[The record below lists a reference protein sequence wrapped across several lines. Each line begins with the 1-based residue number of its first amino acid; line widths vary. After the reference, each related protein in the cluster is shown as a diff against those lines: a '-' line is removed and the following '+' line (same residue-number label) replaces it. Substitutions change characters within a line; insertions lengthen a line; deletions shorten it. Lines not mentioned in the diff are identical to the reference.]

1 MGRINLGIIG
11 AGMFGGTVVKTGAE
25 IDIPGI
31 VMNASKDDID
41 ALGLDSYDNVSSFV
55 VGDGKGTGKSRD
67 IAKEFLLDHV
77 TIFEDPKIDE
87 LIQASDLIIV
97 AGSAGGGFGSGVVPT
112 TVSILNEMYEGNKL
126 FIPLT
131 VLPDDGE
138 AYTAQRHAENFL
150 REVLKQEVPYIMYD
164 NNKFKELQ
172 PSVMFN
178 SVIETIRKDLKVLR
192 GDYITDEATGSN
204 MDERDLLTTE
214 SVAGRMIIG
223 SIDPYEA
230 DTDVMKAI
238 KASID
243 ASAHAEMEDDK
254 IIMASAT
261 MYNLSEDVLTT
272 YGPRIKPD
280 VQNIFGDHIT
290 NYSNES
296 TYVGIGNQ
304 FVSVILSGC
313 SAPNKRINQI
323 VDLRKKKENIISS
336 RKPSVNKLMAE
347 TDTGNGLKLGVK
359 TFGGTP
365 AATTTT
371 QRPSVSDI
379 VKKMKETK

>member
-1 MGRINLGIIG
+1 MGRINLSIFGS
-11 AGMFGGTVVKTGAE
+11 GMFGGAVVKAGAE
-25 IDIPGI
+25 LGIPGA
-31 VMNASKDDID
+31 VMNASKDDIE
-41 ALGLDSYDNVSSFV
+41 ALGLENYDNVSSFV

-77 TIFEDPKIDE
+77 TIFEDPKIDD
-87 LIQASDLIIV
+87 LIQSSDLIIV

-150 REVLKQEVPYIMYD
+150 REILSQEVPYIMYD

-172 PSVMFN
+172 PSVMFT
-178 SVIETIRKDLKVLR
+178 SVIETIKKDLKVLR

-204 MDERDLLTTE
+204 MDERDLLTTV
-214 SVAGRMIIG
+214 STPGRLIIG
-223 SIDPYEA
+223 SVDPYDA
-230 DTDVMKAI
+230 DTDVI
-238 KASID
+238 KVVKESID
-243 ASAHAEMEDDK
+243 KSAHAELEDDK
-254 IIMASAT
+254 VIMASAT
-261 MYNLSEDVLTT
+261 MYNLSEDVLAT
-272 YGPRIKPD
+272 YGSKIKPD
-280 VQNIFGDHIT
+280 VQTIFGDHIT
-290 NYSNES
+290 NYANEA

-304 FVSVILSGC
+304 FVSVILAGC

-336 RKPSVNKLMAE
+336 RKPSVNKLMTEA
-347 TDTGNGLKLGVK
+347 DSGNGLKLGVK

-365 AATTTT
+365 TSTTT

-379 VKKMKETK
+379 VKKMKENK

>member
-1 MGRINLGIIG
+1 MGRINLSIFGS
-11 AGMFGGTVVKTGAE
+11 GMFGGAVVKAGAE
-25 IDIPGI
+25 LGIPGA
-31 VMNASKDDID
+31 VMNASKDDIE
-41 ALGLDSYDNVSSFV
+41 ALGLENYDNVSSFV

-77 TIFEDPKIDE
+77 TIFEDPKIDD
-87 LIQASDLIIV
+87 LIQSSDLIIV

-150 REVLKQEVPYIMYD
+150 REILSQEVPYIMYD

-172 PSVMFN
+172 PSVMFT
-178 SVIETIRKDLKVLR
+178 SVIETIKKDLKVLR

-204 MDERDLLTTE
+204 MDERDLLTTV
-214 SVAGRMIIG
+214 STPGRLIIG
-223 SIDPYEA
+223 SIDPYDA
-230 DTDVMKAI
+230 NTDVI
-238 KASID
+238 KVVKESID
-243 ASAHAEMEDDK
+243 KSAHAELEDDK
-254 IIMASAT
+254 VIMASAT
-261 MYNLSEDVLTT
+261 MYNLSEDVLAT
-272 YGPRIKPD
+272 YGSKIKPD
-280 VQNIFGDHIT
+280 VQTIFGDHIT
-290 NYSNES
+290 NYANEA

-304 FVSVILSGC
+304 FVSVILAGC

-336 RKPSVNKLMAE
+336 RKPSVNKLMTEA
-347 TDTGNGLKLGVK
+347 DSGNGLKLGVK

-365 AATTTT
+365 TATTT

-379 VKKMKETK
+379 VKKMKENK

>member
-1 MGRINLGIIG
+1 MGRINVGIIG
-11 AGMFGGTVVKTGAE
+11 AGMFGGTVVKAGAE
-25 IDIPGI
+25 LGIPGI

-41 ALGLDSYDNVSSFV
+41 ALCLEGYDNVSSFV

-77 TIFEDPKIDE
+77 SIFEDAKIDE
-87 LIQASDLIIV
+87 LIQGSDLILV

-112 TVSILNEMYEGNKL
+112 TVDILTELYEKKKL

-131 VLPDDGE
+131 VLPDDTE
-138 AYTAQRHAENFL
+138 AYTAQRHAESFL
-150 REVLKQEVPYIMYD
+150 REVLSQDVPYIMYD
-164 NNKFKELQ
+164 NNKFKNLQ
-172 PSVMFN
+172 PAMMFTN
-178 SVIETIRKDLKVLR
+178 VIETIKRDLKVLR

-214 SVAGRMIIG
+214 SVAGRIIIG
-223 SIDPYEA
+223 SVDPYDA
-230 DTDVMKAI
+230 DGDVMKAV

-243 ASAHAEMEDDK
+243 ASAHAELEDDK
-254 IIMASAT
+254 IVLASAT
-261 MYNLSEDVLTT
+261 MYNLSEDVLAS
-272 YGPRIKPD
+272 YGSKIKPD

-304 FVSVILSGC
+304 FVSIILSGC

-336 RKPSVNKLMAE
+336 RKPSVSKLMSEA
-347 TDTGNGLKLGVK
+347 DTGSGLKLGVK
-359 TFGGTP
+359 SFGGTP
-365 AATTTT
+365 TNTATN

-379 VKKMKETK
+379 VKKIKESN

>member
-1 MGRINLGIIG
+1 MGRINVSIFGS
-11 AGMFGGTVVKTGAE
+11 GMFGGAVVKAGAE
-25 IDIPGI
+25 LGIPGA
-31 VMNASKDDID
+31 VMNASKDDIE
-41 ALGLDSYDNVSSFV
+41 ALGLENYDNVSSFV

-67 IAKEFLLDHV
+67 IAKEFLSDHV
-77 TIFEDPKIDE
+77 TIFEDPKIDD
-87 LIQASDLIIV
+87 LIQSSDLIIV

-150 REVLKQEVPYIMYD
+150 REILSQEVPYIMYD

-172 PSVMFN
+172 PSVMFT
-178 SVIETIRKDLKVLR
+178 SVIETIKKDLKVLR

-204 MDERDLLTTE
+204 MDERDLLTTV
-214 SVAGRMIIG
+214 STPGRLIIG
-223 SIDPYEA
+223 SIDPYDA
-230 DTDVMKAI
+230 DTDVI
-238 KASID
+238 KVVKESID
-243 ASAHAEMEDDK
+243 KSAHAELEDDK
-254 IIMASAT
+254 VIMASAT
-261 MYNLSEDVLTT
+261 MYNLSEDVLAT
-272 YGPRIKPD
+272 YGSKIKPD
-280 VQNIFGDHIT
+280 VQTIFGDHIT
-290 NYSNES
+290 NYANEA

-304 FVSVILSGC
+304 FVSVILAGC

-336 RKPSVNKLMAE
+336 RKPSVNKLMTEA
-347 TDTGNGLKLGVK
+347 DSGNGLKLGVK

-365 AATTTT
+365 TATTT

-379 VKKMKETK
+379 VKKMKENK

>member
-1 MGRINLGIIG
+1 MGRINLSIFGS
-11 AGMFGGTVVKTGAE
+11 GMFGGAVVKAGAE
-25 IDIPGI
+25 LGIPGA
-31 VMNASKDDID
+31 VMNASKDDIE
-41 ALGLDSYDNVSSFV
+41 ALGLDNYDNVSSFV

-77 TIFEDPKIDE
+77 TIFEDPKIDD
-87 LIQASDLIIV
+87 LIQSSDLIIV

-150 REVLKQEVPYIMYD
+150 REILSQEVPYIMYD

-172 PSVMFN
+172 PSVMFT
-178 SVIETIRKDLKVLR
+178 SVIETIKKDLKVLR

-204 MDERDLLTTE
+204 MDERDLLTTV
-214 SVAGRMIIG
+214 STPGRLIIG
-223 SIDPYEA
+223 SIDPYDA
-230 DTDVMKAI
+230 DTDVI
-238 KASID
+238 KVVKESID
-243 ASAHAEMEDDK
+243 KSAHAELEDDK
-254 IIMASAT
+254 VIMASAT
-261 MYNLSEDVLTT
+261 MYNLSEDVLAT
-272 YGPRIKPD
+272 YGSKIKPD
-280 VQNIFGDHIT
+280 VQTIFGDHIT
-290 NYSNES
+290 NYANEA

-304 FVSVILSGC
+304 FVSVILAGC

-336 RKPSVNKLMAE
+336 RKPSVNKLMTEA
-347 TDTGNGLKLGVK
+347 DSGNGLKLGVK

-365 AATTTT
+365 TATTT

-379 VKKMKETK
+379 VKKMKENK

>member
-1 MGRINLGIIG
+1 MGRINVSIFGS
-11 AGMFGGTVVKTGAE
+11 GMFGGAVVKAGAE
-25 IDIPGI
+25 LGIPGA
-31 VMNASKDDID
+31 VMNASKDDIE
-41 ALGLDSYDNVSSFV
+41 ALGLENYDNVSSFV

-77 TIFEDPKIDE
+77 TIFEDPKIDD
-87 LIQASDLIIV
+87 LIQSSDLIIV
-97 AGSAGGGFGSGVVPT
+97 AGSAGGGFGSGVVPI
-112 TVSILNEMYEGNKL
+112 TVSILNERYEGHKL

-150 REVLKQEVPYIMYD
+150 REILSQEVPYIMYD

-172 PSVMFN
+172 PSVMFT
-178 SVIETIRKDLKVLR
+178 SVIETIKKDLKVLR

-204 MDERDLLTTE
+204 MDERDLLTTV
-214 SVAGRMIIG
+214 STPGRLIIG
-223 SIDPYEA
+223 SIDPYDA
-230 DTDVMKAI
+230 DTDVI
-238 KASID
+238 KVVKESID
-243 ASAHAEMEDDK
+243 KSAHAELEDDK
-254 IIMASAT
+254 VIMASAT
-261 MYNLSEDVLTT
+261 MYNLSEDVLAT
-272 YGPRIKPD
+272 YGSKIKPD
-280 VQNIFGDHIT
+280 VQTIFGDHIT
-290 NYSNES
+290 NYANEA

-304 FVSVILSGC
+304 FVSVILAGC

-336 RKPSVNKLMAE
+336 RKPSVNKLMTEA
-347 TDTGNGLKLGVK
+347 DSGNGLKLGVK

-365 AATTTT
+365 TATTT

-379 VKKMKETK
+379 VKKMKENK

>member
-1 MGRINLGIIG
+1 MGRINLSIFGS
-11 AGMFGGTVVKTGAE
+11 GMFGGAVVKAGAE
-25 IDIPGI
+25 LGIPGA
-31 VMNASKDDID
+31 VMNASKDDIE
-41 ALGLDSYDNVSSFV
+41 ALGLENYDNVSSFV

-77 TIFEDPKIDE
+77 TIFEDPKIDD
-87 LIQASDLIIV
+87 LIQSSDLIIV

-150 REVLKQEVPYIMYD
+150 REILSQEVPYIMYD

-172 PSVMFN
+172 PSVMFT
-178 SVIETIRKDLKVLR
+178 SVIETIKKDLKVLR

-204 MDERDLLTTE
+204 MDERDLLTTV
-214 SVAGRMIIG
+214 STPGRLIIG
-223 SIDPYEA
+223 SVDPYDA
-230 DTDVMKAI
+230 DTDVI
-238 KASID
+238 KVVKESID
-243 ASAHAEMEDDK
+243 KSAHAELEDDK
-254 IIMASAT
+254 VIMASAT
-261 MYNLSEDVLTT
+261 MYNLSEDVLAT
-272 YGPRIKPD
+272 YGSKIKPD
-280 VQNIFGDHIT
+280 VQTIFGDHIT
-290 NYSNES
+290 NYANEA

-304 FVSVILSGC
+304 FVSVILAGC

-336 RKPSVNKLMAE
+336 RKPSVNKLMTEA
-347 TDTGNGLKLGVK
+347 DSGNGLKLGVK

-365 AATTTT
+365 TATTT

-379 VKKMKETK
+379 VKKMKENK

>member
-1 MGRINLGIIG
+1 MGRIKLSIFGS
-11 AGMFGGTVVKTGAE
+11 GMFGGAVVKAGAE
-25 IDIPGI
+25 LGIPGA
-31 VMNASKDDID
+31 VMNASKDDIE
-41 ALGLDSYDNVSSFV
+41 ALGLENYDNVSSFV

-77 TIFEDPKIDE
+77 TIFEDPKIDD
-87 LIQASDLIIV
+87 LIQSSDLIIV

-150 REVLKQEVPYIMYD
+150 REILSQEVPYIMYD

-172 PSVMFN
+172 PSVMFT
-178 SVIETIRKDLKVLR
+178 SVIETIKKDLKVLR

-204 MDERDLLTTE
+204 MDERDLLTTV
-214 SVAGRMIIG
+214 STPGRLIIG
-223 SIDPYEA
+223 SIDPYDA
-230 DTDVMKAI
+230 DTDVI
-238 KASID
+238 KVVKESID
-243 ASAHAEMEDDK
+243 KSAHAELEDDK
-254 IIMASAT
+254 VIMASAT
-261 MYNLSEDVLTT
+261 MYNLSEDVLAT
-272 YGPRIKPD
+272 YGSKIKPD
-280 VQNIFGDHIT
+280 VQTIFGDHIT
-290 NYSNES
+290 NYANEA

-304 FVSVILSGC
+304 FVSVILAGC

-336 RKPSVNKLMAE
+336 RKPSVNKLMTEA
-347 TDTGNGLKLGVK
+347 DSGNGLKLGVK

-365 AATTTT
+365 TATTT

-379 VKKMKETK
+379 VKKMKENK

>member
-1 MGRINLGIIG
+1 MGRINLSIFGS
-11 AGMFGGTVVKTGAE
+11 GMFGGAVVKAGAE
-25 IDIPGI
+25 LGI
-31 VMNASKDDID
+31 SGAVMNASKDDIE
-41 ALGLDSYDNVSSFV
+41 ALGLDNYDNVSSFV

-77 TIFEDPKIDE
+77 TIFEDPKIDD
-87 LIQASDLIIV
+87 LIQSSDLIIV

-150 REVLKQEVPYIMYD
+150 REILSQEVPYIMYD

-172 PSVMFN
+172 PSVMFT
-178 SVIETIRKDLKVLR
+178 SVIETIKKDLKVLR

-204 MDERDLLTTE
+204 MDERDLLTTV
-214 SVAGRMIIG
+214 STPGRLIIG
-223 SIDPYEA
+223 SIDPYDA
-230 DTDVMKAI
+230 DTDVI
-238 KASID
+238 KVVKESID
-243 ASAHAEMEDDK
+243 KSAHAELEDDK
-254 IIMASAT
+254 VIMASAT
-261 MYNLSEDVLTT
+261 MYNLSEDVLAT
-272 YGPRIKPD
+272 YGSKIKPD
-280 VQNIFGDHIT
+280 VQTIFGDHIT
-290 NYSNES
+290 NYANEA

-304 FVSVILSGC
+304 FVSVILAGC

-336 RKPSVNKLMAE
+336 RKPSVNKLMTEA
-347 TDTGNGLKLGVK
+347 DSGNGLKLGVK

-365 AATTTT
+365 TATTT

-379 VKKMKETK
+379 VKKMKENK

>member
-1 MGRINLGIIG
+1 MGRIKLSIFGS
-11 AGMFGGTVVKTGAE
+11 GMFGGAVVKAGAE
-25 IDIPGI
+25 LGIPGA
-31 VMNASKDDID
+31 VMNASKDDIE
-41 ALGLDSYDNVSSFV
+41 ALGLDNYDNVSSFV

-77 TIFEDPKIDE
+77 TIFEDPKIDD
-87 LIQASDLIIV
+87 LIQSSDLIIV

-150 REVLKQEVPYIMYD
+150 REILSQEVPYIMYD

-172 PSVMFN
+172 PSVMFT
-178 SVIETIRKDLKVLR
+178 SVIETIKKDLKVLR

-204 MDERDLLTTE
+204 MDERDLLTTV
-214 SVAGRMIIG
+214 STPGRLIIG
-223 SIDPYEA
+223 SIDPYDA
-230 DTDVMKAI
+230 DTDVI
-238 KASID
+238 KVVKESID
-243 ASAHAEMEDDK
+243 KSAHAELEDDK
-254 IIMASAT
+254 VIMASAT
-261 MYNLSEDVLTT
+261 MYNLSEDVLAT
-272 YGPRIKPD
+272 YGSKIKPD
-280 VQNIFGDHIT
+280 VQTIFGDHIT
-290 NYSNES
+290 NYANEA

-304 FVSVILSGC
+304 FVSVILAGC

-336 RKPSVNKLMAE
+336 RKPSVNKLMTEA
-347 TDTGNGLKLGVK
+347 DSGNGLKLGVK

-365 AATTTT
+365 TATTT

-379 VKKMKETK
+379 VKKMKENK

>member
-1 MGRINLGIIG
+1 MGRINVSIFGS
-11 AGMFGGTVVKTGAE
+11 GMFGGAVVKAGAE
-25 IDIPGI
+25 LGIPGA
-31 VMNASKDDID
+31 VMNASKDDIE
-41 ALGLDSYDNVSSFV
+41 ALGLENYDNVSSFV

-77 TIFEDPKIDE
+77 TIFEDPKIDD
-87 LIQASDLIIV
+87 LIQSSDLIIV

-150 REVLKQEVPYIMYD
+150 REILSQEVPYIMYD

-172 PSVMFN
+172 PSVMFT
-178 SVIETIRKDLKVLR
+178 SVIETIKKDLKVLR

-204 MDERDLLTTE
+204 MDERDLLTTV
-214 SVAGRMIIG
+214 STPGRLIIG
-223 SIDPYEA
+223 SIDPYDA
-230 DTDVMKAI
+230 DTDVI
-238 KASID
+238 KVVKESID
-243 ASAHAEMEDDK
+243 KSAHAELEDDK
-254 IIMASAT
+254 VIMASAT
-261 MYNLSEDVLTT
+261 MYNLSEDVLAT
-272 YGPRIKPD
+272 YGSKIKPD
-280 VQNIFGDHIT
+280 VQTIFGDHIT
-290 NYSNES
+290 NYANEA

-304 FVSVILSGC
+304 FVSVILAGC

-336 RKPSVNKLMAE
+336 RKPSVNKLMTEA
-347 TDTGNGLKLGVK
+347 DSGNGLKLGVK

-365 AATTTT
+365 TATTT

-379 VKKMKETK
+379 VKKMKENK

>member
-1 MGRINLGIIG
+1 MGRINLSIFGS
-11 AGMFGGTVVKTGAE
+11 GMFGGAVVKAGAE
-25 IDIPGI
+25 LGIPGA
-31 VMNASKDDID
+31 VMNASKDDIE
-41 ALGLDSYDNVSSFV
+41 ALGLENYDNVSSFV

-77 TIFEDPKIDE
+77 TIFEDPKIDD
-87 LIQASDLIIV
+87 LIQSSDLIIV

-150 REVLKQEVPYIMYD
+150 REILSQEVPYIMYD
-164 NNKFKELQ
+164 NNKFKDLQ
-172 PSVMFN
+172 PSVMFT
-178 SVIETIRKDLKVLR
+178 SVIETIKKDLKVLR

-204 MDERDLLTTE
+204 MDERDLLTTV
-214 SVAGRMIIG
+214 STPGRLIIG
-223 SIDPYEA
+223 SIDPYDA
-230 DTDVMKAI
+230 DTDVI
-238 KASID
+238 KVVKESID
-243 ASAHAEMEDDK
+243 KSAHAELEDDK
-254 IIMASAT
+254 VIMASAT
-261 MYNLSEDVLTT
+261 MYNLSEDVLAT
-272 YGPRIKPD
+272 YGSKIKPD
-280 VQNIFGDHIT
+280 VQTIFGDHIT
-290 NYSNES
+290 NYANEA

-304 FVSVILSGC
+304 FVSVILAGC

-336 RKPSVNKLMAE
+336 RKPSVNKLMTEA
-347 TDTGNGLKLGVK
+347 DSGNGLKRGVK

-365 AATTTT
+365 TATTT

-379 VKKMKETK
+379 VKKMKENK

>member
-1 MGRINLGIIG
+1 MGRINLSIFGS
-11 AGMFGGTVVKTGAE
+11 GMFGGAVVKAGAE
-25 IDIPGI
+25 LGIPGA
-31 VMNASKDDID
+31 VMNASKDDIE
-41 ALGLDSYDNVSSFV
+41 ALGLENYDNVSSFV

-77 TIFEDPKIDE
+77 TIFEDPKIDD
-87 LIQASDLIIV
+87 LIQSSDLIIV

-150 REVLKQEVPYIMYD
+150 REILSQEVPYIMYD

-172 PSVMFN
+172 PSVMFT
-178 SVIETIRKDLKVLR
+178 SVIETIKKDLKVLR

-204 MDERDLLTTE
+204 MDERDLLTTV
-214 SVAGRMIIG
+214 STPGRLIIG
-223 SIDPYEA
+223 SIDPYDA
-230 DTDVMKAI
+230 DTDVI
-238 KASID
+238 KVVKESID
-243 ASAHAEMEDDK
+243 KSAHAELEDDK
-254 IIMASAT
+254 VIMASAT
-261 MYNLSEDVLTT
+261 MYNLSEDVLAT
-272 YGPRIKPD
+272 YGSKIKPD
-280 VQNIFGDHIT
+280 VQTIFGDHIT
-290 NYSNES
+290 NYANEA

-304 FVSVILSGC
+304 FVSVILAGC

-336 RKPSVNKLMAE
+336 RKPSVNKLMTEA
-347 TDTGNGLKLGVK
+347 DSGNGLKLGVK

-365 AATTTT
+365 TATTT

-379 VKKMKETK
+379 VKKMKENK

>member
-1 MGRINLGIIG
+1 MGRINLSIFGS
-11 AGMFGGTVVKTGAE
+11 GMFGGAVVKAGAE
-25 IDIPGI
+25 LGIPGA

-41 ALGLDSYDNVSSFV
+41 ALGLENYDNVSSFV

-77 TIFEDPKIDE
+77 TIFEDPKIDD
-87 LIQASDLIIV
+87 LIQSSDLIIV

-150 REVLKQEVPYIMYD
+150 REILSQEVPYIMYD

-172 PSVMFN
+172 PSVMFT
-178 SVIETIRKDLKVLR
+178 SVIETIKKDLKVLR

-204 MDERDLLTTE
+204 MDERDLLTTV
-214 SVAGRMIIG
+214 STPGRLIIG
-223 SIDPYEA
+223 SIDPYDA
-230 DTDVMKAI
+230 DTDVI
-238 KASID
+238 KVVKESID
-243 ASAHAEMEDDK
+243 KSAHAELEDDK
-254 IIMASAT
+254 VIMASAT
-261 MYNLSEDVLTT
+261 MYNLSEDVLAT
-272 YGPRIKPD
+272 YGSKIKPD
-280 VQNIFGDHIT
+280 VQTIFGDHIT
-290 NYSNES
+290 NYANEA

-304 FVSVILSGC
+304 FVSVILAGC

-336 RKPSVNKLMAE
+336 RKPSVNKLMTEA
-347 TDTGNGLKLGVK
+347 DSGNGLKLGVK

-365 AATTTT
+365 TATTT

-379 VKKMKETK
+379 VKKMKENK

>member
-1 MGRINLGIIG
+1 MGRINVSIFGS
-11 AGMFGGTVVKTGAE
+11 GMFGGAVVKAGAE
-25 IDIPGI
+25 LGIPGA
-31 VMNASKDDID
+31 VMNASKDDIE
-41 ALGLDSYDNVSSFV
+41 ALGLENYDNVSSFV

-77 TIFEDPKIDE
+77 TIFEDPKIDD
-87 LIQASDLIIV
+87 LIQSSDLIIV

-112 TVSILNEMYEGNKL
+112 TVSILNERYEGNKL

-150 REVLKQEVPYIMYD
+150 REILSQEVPYIMYD
-164 NNKFKELQ
+164 NNKFKDLQ
-172 PSVMFN
+172 PSVMFT
-178 SVIETIRKDLKVLR
+178 SVIETIKKDLKVLR

-204 MDERDLLTTE
+204 MDERDLLTTV
-214 SVAGRMIIG
+214 STPGRLIIG
-223 SIDPYEA
+223 SIDPYDA
-230 DTDVMKAI
+230 DTDVI
-238 KASID
+238 KVVKESID
-243 ASAHAEMEDDK
+243 KSAHAELEDDK
-254 IIMASAT
+254 VIMASAT
-261 MYNLSEDVLTT
+261 MYNLSEDVLAT
-272 YGPRIKPD
+272 YGSKIKPD
-280 VQNIFGDHIT
+280 VQTIFGDHIT
-290 NYSNES
+290 NYANEA

-304 FVSVILSGC
+304 FVSVILAGC

-336 RKPSVNKLMAE
+336 RKPSVNKLMTEA
-347 TDTGNGLKLGVK
+347 DSGNGLKLGVK

-365 AATTTT
+365 TATTT

-379 VKKMKETK
+379 VKKMKENK

>member
-1 MGRINLGIIG
+1 MGRINVSIFGS
-11 AGMFGGTVVKTGAE
+11 GMFGGAVVKAGAE
-25 IDIPGI
+25 LGIPGA
-31 VMNASKDDID
+31 VMNASKDDIE
-41 ALGLDSYDNVSSFV
+41 ALGLENYDNVSSFV

-77 TIFEDPKIDE
+77 TIFEDPKIDD
-87 LIQASDLIIV
+87 LIQSSDLIIV

-150 REVLKQEVPYIMYD
+150 REILSQEVPYIMYD

-172 PSVMFN
+172 PSVMFT
-178 SVIETIRKDLKVLR
+178 SVIETIKKDLKVLR

-204 MDERDLLTTE
+204 MDERDLLTTV
-214 SVAGRMIIG
+214 STPGRLIIG
-223 SIDPYEA
+223 SIDPYDA
-230 DTDVMKAI
+230 DTDVI
-238 KASID
+238 KVVKESID
-243 ASAHAEMEDDK
+243 KSAHAELEDDK
-254 IIMASAT
+254 VIMASAT
-261 MYNLSEDVLTT
+261 MYNLSEDVLAT
-272 YGPRIKPD
+272 YGSKIKPD
-280 VQNIFGDHIT
+280 VQTIFGDHIT
-290 NYSNES
+290 NYANEA

-304 FVSVILSGC
+304 FVSVILAGC

-323 VDLRKKKENIISS
+323 VDLRKMKENISSS
-336 RKPSVNKLMAE
+336 RKPSVNKLMTEA
-347 TDTGNGLKLGVK
+347 DSGNGLKLGVK

-365 AATTTT
+365 TATTT

-379 VKKMKETK
+379 VKKMKENK

>member
-1 MGRINLGIIG
+1 MGRINVSIFGS
-11 AGMFGGTVVKTGAE
+11 GMFGGAVVKAGAE
-25 IDIPGI
+25 LGIPGA
-31 VMNASKDDID
+31 VMNASKDDIE
-41 ALGLDSYDNVSSFV
+41 ALGLENYDNVSSFV

-77 TIFEDPKIDE
+77 TIFEDPKIDD
-87 LIQASDLIIV
+87 LIQSSDLIIV

-150 REVLKQEVPYIMYD
+150 REILSQEVPYIMYD
-164 NNKFKELQ
+164 NNKFKDLQ
-172 PSVMFN
+172 PSVMFT
-178 SVIETIRKDLKVLR
+178 SVIETIKKDLKVLR

-204 MDERDLLTTE
+204 MDERDLLTTV
-214 SVAGRMIIG
+214 STPGRLIIG
-223 SIDPYEA
+223 SIDPYDA
-230 DTDVMKAI
+230 DTDVI
-238 KASID
+238 KVVKESID
-243 ASAHAEMEDDK
+243 KSAHAELEDDK
-254 IIMASAT
+254 VIMASAT
-261 MYNLSEDVLTT
+261 MYNLSEDVLAT
-272 YGPRIKPD
+272 YGSKIKPD
-280 VQNIFGDHIT
+280 VQTIFGDHIT
-290 NYSNES
+290 NYANEA

-304 FVSVILSGC
+304 FVSVILAGC

-336 RKPSVNKLMAE
+336 RKPSVNKLMTEA
-347 TDTGNGLKLGVK
+347 DSGNGLKLGVK

-365 AATTTT
+365 TATTT

-379 VKKMKETK
+379 VKKMKENK

>member
-1 MGRINLGIIG
+1 MGRINLSIFGS
-11 AGMFGGTVVKTGAE
+11 GMFGGAVVKAGAE
-25 IDIPGI
+25 LGIPGA
-31 VMNASKDDID
+31 VMNASKDDIE
-41 ALGLDSYDNVSSFV
+41 ALGLENYDNVSSFV

-77 TIFEDPKIDE
+77 TIFEDPKIDD
-87 LIQASDLIIV
+87 LIQSSDLIIV

-150 REVLKQEVPYIMYD
+150 REILSQEVPYIMYD

-172 PSVMFN
+172 PSVMFT
-178 SVIETIRKDLKVLR
+178 SVIETIKKDLKVLR

-204 MDERDLLTTE
+204 MDERDLLTTV
-214 SVAGRMIIG
+214 STPGRLIIG
-223 SIDPYEA
+223 SIDPYDA
-230 DTDVMKAI
+230 DTDVI
-238 KASID
+238 KVVKESID
-243 ASAHAEMEDDK
+243 KSAHAELEDDK
-254 IIMASAT
+254 VIMASAT
-261 MYNLSEDVLTT
+261 MYNLSEDVLAT
-272 YGPRIKPD
+272 YGSKIKPD
-280 VQNIFGDHIT
+280 VQTIFGDHIT
-290 NYSNES
+290 NYANEA

-304 FVSVILSGC
+304 FVSVILAGC

-336 RKPSVNKLMAE
+336 RKPSVNKLMTEA
-347 TDTGNGLKLGVK
+347 DSGNGLKRGVK

-365 AATTTT
+365 TATTT

-379 VKKMKETK
+379 VKKMKENK

>member
-1 MGRINLGIIG
+1 MGRINVSIFGS
-11 AGMFGGTVVKTGAE
+11 GMFGGAVVKAGAE
-25 IDIPGI
+25 LGIPGA
-31 VMNASKDDID
+31 VMNASKDDIE
-41 ALGLDSYDNVSSFV
+41 ALGLENYDNVSSFV

-77 TIFEDPKIDE
+77 TIFEDPKIDD
-87 LIQASDLIIV
+87 LIQSSDLIIV

-150 REVLKQEVPYIMYD
+150 REILSQEVPYIMYD

-172 PSVMFN
+172 PSVMFT
-178 SVIETIRKDLKVLR
+178 SVIETIKKDLKVLR

-204 MDERDLLTTE
+204 MDERDLLTTV
-214 SVAGRMIIG
+214 STPGKLIIG
-223 SIDPYEA
+223 SIDPYDA
-230 DTDVMKAI
+230 DTDVI
-238 KASID
+238 KVVKESID
-243 ASAHAEMEDDK
+243 KSAHAELEDDK
-254 IIMASAT
+254 VIMASAT
-261 MYNLSEDVLTT
+261 MYNLSEDVLAT
-272 YGPRIKPD
+272 YGSKIKPD
-280 VQNIFGDHIT
+280 VQTIFGDHIT
-290 NYSNES
+290 NYANEA

-304 FVSVILSGC
+304 FVSVILAGC

-336 RKPSVNKLMAE
+336 RKPSVNKLMTEA
-347 TDTGNGLKLGVK
+347 DSGNGLKLGVK

-365 AATTTT
+365 TATTT

-379 VKKMKETK
+379 VKKMKENK

>member
-1 MGRINLGIIG
+1 MGRIKLSIFGS
-11 AGMFGGTVVKTGAE
+11 GMFGGAVVKAGAE
-25 IDIPGI
+25 LGIPGA
-31 VMNASKDDID
+31 VMNASKDDIE
-41 ALGLDSYDNVSSFV
+41 ALGLENYDNVSSFV

-77 TIFEDPKIDE
+77 TIFEDPKIDD
-87 LIQASDLIIV
+87 LIQSSDLIIV
-97 AGSAGGGFGSGVVPT
+97 AGSVGGGFGSGVVPT

-150 REVLKQEVPYIMYD
+150 REILSQEVPYIMYD

-172 PSVMFN
+172 PSVMFT
-178 SVIETIRKDLKVLR
+178 SVIETIKKDLKVLR

-204 MDERDLLTTE
+204 MDERDLLTTV
-214 SVAGRMIIG
+214 STPGRLIIG
-223 SIDPYEA
+223 SIDPYDA
-230 DTDVMKAI
+230 DTDVI
-238 KASID
+238 KVVKESID
-243 ASAHAEMEDDK
+243 KSAHAELEDDK
-254 IIMASAT
+254 VIMASAT
-261 MYNLSEDVLTT
+261 MYNLSEDVLAT
-272 YGPRIKPD
+272 YGSKIKPD
-280 VQNIFGDHIT
+280 VQTIFGDHIT
-290 NYSNES
+290 NYANEA

-304 FVSVILSGC
+304 FVSVILAGC

-336 RKPSVNKLMAE
+336 RKPSVNKLMTEA
-347 TDTGNGLKLGVK
+347 DSGNGLKLGVK

-365 AATTTT
+365 TATTT

-379 VKKMKETK
+379 VKKMKENK